1 MSQDQELKGHSYDG
15 ITEYD
20 NPLPTWW
27 IATFMGTIIFAFL
40 YFVHYEIGGG
50 PTLKD
55 ELKVSMKEL
64 ESLKPASAPVESE
77 EELKKYL
84 KDPNMVNLGMATFQA
99 KCAACH
105 GPELQG
111 LVGPNLT
118 DKNWIHG
125 KGHMQD
131 IVSVIRKGVPE
142 KGMPAWEAILKND
155 EVISLA
161 TFIYNKKGSNPPNAK
176 APQGELIEE

>member
-1 MSQDQELKGHSYDG
+1 MSQDQEIKGHSYDG

-27 IATFMGTIIFAFL
+27 LATFMATIIFSFL
-40 YFVHYEIGGG
+40 YFVHYELGGG
-50 PTLKD
+50 ATLKD

-64 ESLKPASAPVESE
+64 ESLKPAATVVESE
-77 EELKKYL
+77 EDLQKSL
-84 KDPNMVNLGMATFQA
+84 KDPNLMNLGMASFQS

-111 LVGPNLT
+111 LIGPNLT
-118 DKNWIHG
+118 DKHWIYG
-125 KGHMQD
+125 KGHLQD
-131 IVSVIRKGVPE
+131 IVTVIRKGVPE

-161 TFIYNKKGSNPPNAK
+161 AFIYSKKGSNPKNAK
-176 APQGELIEE
+176 APQGDLIEE